1 MSHNEGPKKA
11 VKKKAFK
18 KKAQSLSPKTE
29 EILSEVEG
37 VPTWLET
44 PVTDVPPVKPPVDT
58 RAQLLPLN
66 ALTWEH
72 FERLCLRFVRTQAFV
87 VRTTLYGVKGQKQH
101 GIDLLARLSDLCDA
115 TQNRNRPRRP
125 ALRPTTRSSRPLNR
139 ATPLATDTTEAIA
152 NYQDADEF

>member
-1 MSHNEGPKKA
+1 MSDNEGPKKAIKKKA
-11 VKKKAFK
+11 VKKKA
-18 KKAQSLSPKTE
+18 QSLAPKSE

-58 RAQLLPLN
+58 RAQLLPLK

-72 FERLCLRFVRTQAFV
+72 FERLCLRFVRTQAVV

-101 GIDLLARLSDLCDA
+101 GIDLLARLSDL
-115 TQNRNRPRRP
+115 
-125 ALRPTTRSSRPLNR
+125 
-139 ATPLATDTTEAIA
+139 DTLVHGSMVTVH
-152 NYQDADEF
+152 